1 MEEPNMLAI
10 AAILA
15 GLGAVSPLAHA
26 QGYVVNGH
34 TASPAEVQLL
44 ASYGVSPGHWV
55 VNGWGISADESG
67 SSAGGNSSV
76 SSSADNRQ

>member
-1 MEEPNMLAI
+1 MKKILAI
-10 AAILA
+10 TAVVV
-15 GLGAVSPLAHA
+15 GLGTVSPLAHA

-34 TASPAEVQLL
+34 AASPAEVRLL

-67 SSAGGNSSV
+67 SSAGGKSSV
-76 SSSADNRQ
+76 SSSADKRQ